1 MPALS
6 TTDAIRDVLVY
17 MIYSVCIYD
26 IFNCVCTAGTE
37 IGAGIYSTVSL
48 FNHSCGPAVVRHM
61 YGQTCVSR
69 AIKTV
74 YAGDEI
80 LSI

>member
-1 MPALS
+1 MYIGMLSNNLYLCAYYIFDLIVKMSPAH
-6 TTDAIRDVLVY
+6 I
-17 MIYSVCIYD
+17 
-26 IFNCVCTAGTE
+26 
-37 IGAGIYSTVSL
+37 
-48 FNHSCGPAVVRHM
+48 CGPAVVRHM